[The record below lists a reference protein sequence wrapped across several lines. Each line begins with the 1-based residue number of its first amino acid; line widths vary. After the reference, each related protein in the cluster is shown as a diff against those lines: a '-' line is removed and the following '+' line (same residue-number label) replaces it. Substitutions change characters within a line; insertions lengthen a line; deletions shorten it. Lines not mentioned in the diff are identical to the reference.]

1 MSDDLPLPALFH
13 RALTSLS
20 STSNL
25 PTLSDAF
32 KESLGSALSDL
43 RTLQTRVTSLSL
55 FSSNETLDDVS
66 TRDLVYMTVPFVRA
80 EAENRAPVQGRADR
94 LEHMQQAEVCI
105 RIYRVRRDT
114 VSQ

>member
-20 STSNL
+20 SSSNL
-25 PTLSDAF
+25 TTLSDAF
-32 KESLGSALSDL
+32 KGSLGSALSDL
-43 RTLQTRVTSLSL
+43 RTLQTRVASLSL

-105 RIYRVRRDT
+105 RIYRFRRDT
-114 VSQ
+114 VSR